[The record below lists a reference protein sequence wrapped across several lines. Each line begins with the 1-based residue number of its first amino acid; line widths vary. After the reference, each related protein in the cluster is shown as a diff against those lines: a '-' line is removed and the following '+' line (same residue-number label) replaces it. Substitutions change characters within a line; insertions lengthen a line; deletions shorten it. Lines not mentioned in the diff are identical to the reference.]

1 MRRSGR
7 YSPDVRVEGRVQF
20 QETSFVICG
29 FPVLPWEFS
38 IVGEDPHID
47 HGLGSL

>member
-1 MRRSGR
+1 M
-7 YSPDVRVEGRVQF
+7 YKVRL
-20 QETSFVICG
+20 TSLVAWWSALLTTNHEARIR

-38 IVGEDPHID
+38 LVGEDPHSD